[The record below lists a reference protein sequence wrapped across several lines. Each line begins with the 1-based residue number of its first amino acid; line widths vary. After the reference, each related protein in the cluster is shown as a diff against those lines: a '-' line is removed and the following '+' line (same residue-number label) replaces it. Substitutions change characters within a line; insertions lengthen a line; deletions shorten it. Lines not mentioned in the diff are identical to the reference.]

1 MNKLQI
7 VLLHDNSIEPK
18 RATAGSVGYDLS
30 ACIDDSVEIKPGET
44 KVVGT
49 GVAVA
54 LEMGFA
60 AFLYGRSGLGVKH
73 GIAPGNCVGVIDSDY
88 RGEIKVGLHNSSRE
102 SFTINPGDR
111 IAQMVIARC
120 ELPELVVCDKLNTT
134 SRAAGAFG
142 STGVAG

>member
-1 MNKLQI
+1 MNELQI
-7 VLLHDNSIEPK
+7 KLLHDDAIVPK
-18 RATAGSVGYDLS
+18 RATIGSVGYDLS
-30 ACIDDSVEIKPGET
+30 ACINGSVEIKPGET

-49 GVAVA
+49 GVAIA
-54 LEMGFA
+54 LETGFA

-102 SFTINPGDR
+102 SFAINPGDR
-111 IAQMVIARC
+111 IAQMVISRC
-120 ELPELVVCDKLNTT
+120 ELPELVVRDKLDVT